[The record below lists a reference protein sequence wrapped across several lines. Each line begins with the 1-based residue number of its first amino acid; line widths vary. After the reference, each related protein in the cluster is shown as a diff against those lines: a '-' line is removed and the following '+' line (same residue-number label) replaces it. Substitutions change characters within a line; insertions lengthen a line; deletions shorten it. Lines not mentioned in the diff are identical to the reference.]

1 MVSHKGL
8 LKGFLGICLL
18 LIRCSSSQDAYP
30 EGAPSWAGNEA
41 CNCNGYSA
49 RCYFDEELYQ
59 KIGHGGHCMDCSH
72 NRAGPNCEP
81 TIESRFVRGEERWQ
95 AWELTGKDVDL
106 LFNPAVKSIGVEAE
120 GRDTVYFR
128 APNRFLGNQ
137 RSSYNH
143 DLTFSLRIGEL
154 GPQSGSMDII
164 LEGAGLTVS
173 TTIFAQ
179 GNSLPSTQTQ
189 EYRFRLHEDGKF
201 GWSPRLSSR
210 NFMALLSNLTA
221 IKIRG
226 TYTYDGKGFL
236 DNVKLDTTR
245 LGQFGDPAT
254 WVETCTCPEGYVGQ
268 FCESCAAGYRHS
280 PPNGGPFASCIPC
293 DCNNHATICDSET
306 GQCICQHNTDG
317 NQCERCARGY
327 YGNAL
332 KGTPEDCQ
340 PCPCPNGGACLTLLD
355 ESVVCL
361 ECPEGYTGP
370 RCELCTDGYF
380 GDPQGRHGAPRPC
393 EKCDCNGNIDSNAV
407 SNCNRTTGECLKCI
421 YNTGG
426 FYCDQCLPGFYGD
439 ALALPKGDCR
449 PCRCNFYGTVPETYG
464 PPVCDQISGQCNCK
478 PYVTGRTCDVCE
490 DGFWNLTSGTGCQ
503 QCDCDSIGSESRVC
517 DKETGQCDCRNG
529 VVGRGCDTCEPY
541 HYGFSTEG
549 CSPCDCDTIGSLSL
563 QCDATGQCLCRE
575 NVEGRRCDRCR
586 ENTYDKQAG
595 CRDCPACYTLVLDAV
610 SVHRERLAELERLLS
625 DIISNPTVLN
635 DIAFEDALNSVMAD
649 VDQLWNDAQAAAT
662 SGGEATVE
670 QHLKDLQDRISK
682 VRGLLQDIKNFIEEG
697 EHYSS
702 QGERNVTEAEMLIS
716 NARDALRD
724 AQIYLDVEG
733 NRALDKAVD
742 RSNQFGQQSA
752 RMSEIAREARQ
763 LADKQED
770 DAKSITQL
778 AYDARNISHD
788 AHNLARKAI
797 EDQNNITQ
805 VIKGIE
811 SQIESLAN
819 RHNAIL
825 KEASASLGEAKAV
838 YKEALNLSTEASS
851 IAIAPLNATGL
862 REHAVE
868 IEEEAQRLK
877 DEIEKLMND
886 RQDLFL
892 DLQSQLT
899 RTEDL
904 IRKGQTQEQK
914 TADLL
919 TSAESLTHEA
929 QGALRGA
936 ESDAKGARDIA
947 QTAKETAESASK
959 EAGEVRTE
967 ADSTKGKASF
977 LKDEA
982 DAVAVRVAETESRVE
997 EFEEQAR
1004 KDREMVFD
1012 SQEKANKAKSKAEM
1026 ASERVTEANELVT
1039 EILGFLNEA
1048 VKLDTRDLD
1057 LLERRLDEAYKKY
1070 EASNIERSTIELE
1083 SARSWQQR
1091 QISLYEEELRLL
1103 RIEVDNIQEI
1113 KESLPDGCFR
1123 QSRIET

>member
-1 MVSHKGL
+1 MVSHKVL
-8 LKGFLGICLL
+8 LKGILGICLL

-72 NRAGPNCEP
+72 NRAGPNCERCKDNFYERQDGACVACNCNEGCKHCGCYIP
-81 TIESRFVRGEERWQ
+81 GGYNNIASCDTSSGVCVCKQHVEGKQCDNCKPGFFNLDEENEFGCTPCFCYATIESRFVRGEERWQ

-221 IKIRG
+221 VKIRG

-478 PYVTGRTCDVCE
+478 PYKAAAPATATRLGHSRYSATPPDNVFVERMSKEE
-490 DGFWNLTSGTGCQ
+490 DA
-503 QCDCDSIGSESRVC
+503 I
-517 DKETGQCDCRNG
+517 
-529 VVGRGCDTCEPY
+529 
-541 HYGFSTEG
+541 
-549 CSPCDCDTIGSLSL
+549 
-563 QCDATGQCLCRE
+563 A
-575 NVEGRRCDRCR
+575 VEKIPTT
-586 ENTYDKQAG
+586 NKAG

-662 SGGEATVE
+662 SG
-670 QHLKDLQDRISK
+670 
-682 VRGLLQDIKNFIEEG
+682 EG
-697 EHYSS
+697 EHYSA

-886 RQDLFL
+886 RQDLFRFDQKVQESRGAALGAL
-892 DLQSQLT
+892 DRMDEIEQL
-899 RTEDL
+899 
-904 IRKGQTQEQK
+904 ISK
-914 TADLL
+914 
-919 TSAESLTHEA
+919 AESLTHEA

-936 ESDAKGARDIA
+936 ESNAKGARDIA

-982 DAVAVRVAETESRVE
+982 DAVAIRVAETESRVE

-1091 QISLYEEELRLL
+1091 QISLYEEELRIL

>member
-1 MVSHKGL
+1 M
-8 LKGFLGICLL
+8 
-18 LIRCSSSQDAYP
+18 
-30 EGAPSWAGNEA
+30 
-41 CNCNGYSA
+41 
-49 RCYFDEELYQ
+49 
-59 KIGHGGHCMDCSH
+59 
-72 NRAGPNCEP
+72 
-81 TIESRFVRGEERWQ
+81 
-95 AWELTGKDVDL
+95 
-106 LFNPAVKSIGVEAE
+106 
-120 GRDTVYFR
+120 
-128 APNRFLGNQ
+128 
-137 RSSYNH
+137 
-143 DLTFSLRIGEL
+143 GEL
-154 GPQSGSMDII
+154 GPQSGSMDI
-164 LEGAGLTVS
+164 LLDGAGLTIS

-179 GNSLPSTQTQ
+179 GNSLPSTQNQ
-189 EYRFRLHEDGKF
+189 EYKFRLHEDGKF

-210 NFMALLSNLTA
+210 NYMALLANLTA

-226 TYTYDGKGFL
+226 TYAYDGKGFL
-236 DNVKLDTTR
+236 DNIKLETTR
-245 LGQFGDPAT
+245 IGQFGDPAT

-332 KGTPEDCQ
+332 KGSPDDCQ

-370 RCELCTDGYF
+370 RCELCTDGFF

-449 PCRCNFYGTVPETYG
+449 PCRCNFYGTVGETYG

-478 PYVTGRTCDVCE
+478 PYVTARTCDICE
-490 DGFWNLTSGTGCQ
+490 DGFWNLTSGMGCESCE
-503 QCDCDSIGSESRVC
+503 CDDIGAESRTC
-517 DKETGQCDCRNG
+517 DKQNGQCICRTG
-529 VVGRGCDTCEPY
+529 VVGRRCDTCEPY
-541 HYGFSTEG
+541 HYGFSTKG
-549 CSPCDCDTIGSLSL
+549 CVPCDCDTIGSISL

-610 SVHRERLAELERLLS
+610 SIHRERLAELERLLS

-649 VDQLWNDAQAAAT
+649 VDKLWSDAQAAAT

-670 QHLKDLQDRISK
+670 QHLKDLQERIAK
-682 VRGLLQDIKNFIEEG
+682 VRGLLRDINDFVSEG
-697 EHYSS
+697 GLHSN
-702 QGERNVTEAEMLIS
+702 QGEGNVTEAEILIS
-716 NARDALRD
+716 NAREALRD
-724 AQIYLDVEG
+724 AQVYLDVEG

-752 RMSEIAREARQ
+752 RMSEIAREGRQ
-763 LADKQED
+763 LADKHET

-778 AYDARNISHD
+778 AYDARNTSHD

-811 SQIESLAN
+811 SQIDGLSN
-819 RHNAIL
+819 RHATLL
-825 KEASASLGEAKAV
+825 KEAGISLGEAKVV

-851 IAIAPLNATGL
+851 IAVPPLNASGL
-862 REHAVE
+862 REQATE
-868 IEEEAQRLK
+868 IEAEAQRLK
-877 DEIEKLMND
+877 DAIEKLMGD
-886 RQDLFL
+886 RQDLLF
-892 DLQSQLT
+892 DLEAHLT
-899 RTEDL
+899 RTRDL
-904 IRKGQTQEQK
+904 KDRGLAQQQE
-914 TADLL
+914 TAHLL
-919 TSAESLTHEA
+919 TNVFNAKKEAEEAVRKADKTLEEAQNTLTTLQGFDQKVQESRGAALDALNRMDEIEGLITKAEMLTQEA

-936 ESDAKGARDIA
+936 ESNAKGARDIA
-947 QTAKETAESASK
+947 QTAKETAESASS
-959 EAGEVRTE
+959 EAGKVRVE
-967 ADSTKGKASF
+967 ADSTKDKASS

-982 DAVAVRVAETESRVE
+982 DRVAVRVAETESRVE
-997 EFEEQAR
+997 EFEAQA
-1004 KDREMVFD
+1004 KEDREMVFD
-1012 SQEKANKAKSKAEM
+1012 SQEKANTAKSKAEM
-1026 ASERVTEANELVT
+1026 ASLRVTEANELVT

-1057 LLERRLDEAYKKY
+1057 LLERRLDEAYRKY
-1070 EASNIERSTIELE
+1070 EASNIERSTIELA

-1091 QISLYEEELRLL
+1091 QISLYEEELRVL